1 MAEPLVQPTQPPET
15 EQPLTA
21 QPSLSIYQRRWRKF
35 KSLKRGYYS
44 LLILTGAYVLS
55 FFLPLLINN
64 KAIAVR
70 YEGRWYFPA
79 VKSWLVS
86 LPLIGG
92 LFGSDFY
99 SGEFFGQRGN
109 PGECNYRLLKRQYE
123 EEGKGNL
130 VILPPYPYSPIE
142 DITVEGN
149 AAFLAPLERG
159 PDGFPRLLGTD
170 DRGRDV
176 FARMA
181 YGFQISLSFAL
192 ILALLEY
199 LIGVPIGAALGF
211 FGGRFDI
218 LAQRLIEIWATVPF
232 LFLVIIVA
240 SIVRP
245 NFILLLLLLA
255 LFTWVGITVL
265 IRAEFYREK
274 AKDYVAAALAIG
286 VPRWKIMFKH
296 ILPNALV
303 PIITYFPFS
312 VVAGIGAL
320 VSLDFLGFGLPP
332 PTPSWGEM
340 MSVGLQHLATG
351 KWWLMLSPMT
361 ALFLTL
367 TLIVFIGES
376 VREAFDPRTFSRL
389 R

>member
-1 MAEPLVQPTQPPET
+1 MAAHLQQAQTADGPTRQE
-15 EQPLTA
+15 LSLA
-21 QPSLSIYQRRWRKF
+21 QSIYQRRWRKF

-44 LLILTGAYVLS
+44 LLVLVGAYLAS
-55 FFLPLLINN
+55 FFLPLLVNN
-64 KAIAVR
+64 KALAVR

-86 LPLIGG
+86 LPLIGR

-109 PGECNYRLLKRQYE
+109 PAECNYRLLKQQYE
-123 EEGKGNL
+123 SEGGQNL
-130 VILPPYPYSPIE
+130 VILPPYPYSPLE
-142 DITVEGN
+142 DITTEGN

-159 PDGFPRLLGTD
+159 PDGFLRLLGTD

-274 AKDYVAAALAIG
+274 AKDYVAAAFAVG

-351 KWWLMLSPMT
+351 KWWLMLSPMA

>member
-1 MAEPLVQPTQPPET
+1 MRLRRRQSSASTPAAESPTILE
-15 EQPLTA
+15 
-21 QPSLSIYQRRWRKF
+21 RRWRKF
-35 KSLKRGYYS
+35 KSLRRGYYS
-44 LLILTGAYVLS
+44 LLLLVGAYVLS
-55 FFLPLLINN
+55 FFLPLLVNN
-64 KAIAVR
+64 KALVV
-70 YEGRWYFPA
+70 YYNGQWYFPA
-79 VKSWLVS
+79 VKSWLIS

-92 LFGSDFY
+92 FFGTDFY
-99 SGEFFGQRGN
+99 SGEQFGQLGN
-109 PGECNYRLLKRQYE
+109 SAECRYRELKRQYE
-123 EEGKGNL
+123 LEQQGNF
-130 VILPPYPYSPIE
+130 VILPPYPYSPFE
-142 DITVEGN
+142 DISVEGN
-149 AAFLAPLERG
+149 VPFLAPLQAG
-159 PDGFPRLLGTD
+159 PDGFVRLLGTD

-192 ILALLEY
+192 LLALLEY
-199 LIGVPIGAALGF
+199 LIGVPIGAMLGF

-245 NFILLLLLLA
+245 NFALLLLLLA

-274 AKDYVAAALAIG
+274 AKDYVAAAVAIG

-296 ILPNALV
+296 ILPNSLV

-351 KWWLMLSPMT
+351 KWWLMLSPMA
-361 ALFLTL
+361 ALFVTL